1 MADILEM
8 IFTVVLDGA
17 IDAAGAKS
25 VSLPAR
31 MAVTAVLV
39 LFVLGTSLPLIFIGV
54 KTNSIGLV
62 LLGVVLLLAYAIIIV
77 NKIKKHNI

>member
-31 MAVTAVLV
+31 MAVTAILV

-54 KTNSIGLV
+54 KTNSIGIV